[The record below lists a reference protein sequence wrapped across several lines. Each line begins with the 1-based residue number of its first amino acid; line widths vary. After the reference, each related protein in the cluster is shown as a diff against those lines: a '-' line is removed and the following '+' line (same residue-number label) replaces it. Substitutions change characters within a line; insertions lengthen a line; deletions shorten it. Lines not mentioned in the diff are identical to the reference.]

1 MSRILIFAEQRDGQI
16 HPATSQLIA
25 AAKTLDPS
33 AERHLVVIGDDLD
46 QTKATLAAHDVTRVL
61 TIESPDLKRYHPRG
75 YAQALTTAI
84 EQVEPKLTLLPAT
97 FMGRDLAPRA
107 AMRANGAL
115 ATDCTA
121 LRMRWQKHIDRRA
134 TGLHGQGDRRRCGS
148 AGNRPRSSRFDRTP
162 FAAAELSGG
171 ECAAVTPLDVT
182 LDPGPL
188 QTRPAMSR
196 PAAARRTWPMPTSS
210 SAAVASL
217 KSEENF
223 KILYDLAHV
232 LDGAVGASR
241 AACDA
246 GYQPHSRQVGL
257 TGKTV
262 TPKLYLAF
270 GIDGAIQH
278 LAGMR
283 GSKCIVAINTKKEA
297 PIFNVA
303 HYGCVADLFEMAPLL
318 TEEFKQVLAR

>member
-61 TIESPDLKRYHPRG
+61 TMESPDLKRYHPRG

-97 FMGRDLAPRA
+97 FMGRDLAPRVA
-107 AMRANGAL
+107 VRAKAAL

-121 LRMRWQKHIDRRA
+121 LRYEGEALIVERPAYMGKVIA
-134 TGLHGQGDRRRCGS
+134 TVALATD
-148 AGNRPRSSRFDRTP
+148 RSSIVSIRPNT
-162 FAAAELSGG
+162 FAPDQPTGANAAIE
-171 ECAAVTPLDVT
+171 PLDVT
-182 LDPGPL
+182 LELGSL
-188 QTRPAMSR
+188 QNTACES
-196 PAAARRTWPMPTSS
+196 TSS
-210 SAAVASL
+210 GEKDLADADIVVSGGRSL

-223 KILYDLAHV
+223 KILYELAHV
-232 LDGAVGASR
+232 LDAAVGASR

-246 GYQPHSRQVGL
+246 GYQPHSQQVGL

-262 TPKLYLAF
+262 TPRLYMAF

-297 PIFNVA
+297 PIFGVA
-303 HYGCVADLFEMAPLL
+303 QYGCVADLFVMAPLL